1 MCRGQY
7 AQIASM
13 LIKTANFDTGG
24 YAVGVIIVGTRDELG
39 RVRCATGKLEKGDL
53 IRVGIRLT
61 R

>member
-39 RVRCATGKLEKGDL
+39 RAVVPPESWKKA
-53 IRVGIRLT
+53 I
-61 R
+61 